1 MIKTTKRIKFNESLY
16 KQFLEIRGYGNP
28 VLYTNWKLLK
38 TTK

>member
-1 MIKTTKRIKFNESLY
+1 MIKTAKRIKFNESLY

-28 VLYTNWKLLK
+28 SLYTNWKLLK